1 MIESFDHE
9 LAWVRKNMPRSARAF
24 RDLPA
29 FDEVRLACS
38 LHIEIKMMPLFEA
51 LRAVGAKLFVITC
64 NPTTVRD
71 EIVARLRELGAEVDA
86 AFGMSEAAY
95 SQAIRNALAW
105 EPTHLVEMG
114 GDLSYAAHMENTG
127 AKIRASLEGTGSGIS
142 RLSALPLR
150 YPVLNYDD
158 LPIKEGL
165 HNRHMVGLTT
175 WQTFFDRTRLSLHG
189 KRVLVIGYG
198 SVGRG
203 VADSARAFGGTVT
216 IAERDPARAIEA
228 AFAGWPVAS
237 VKDALPSSDVVVTAT
252 GAHAVLGAEE
262 FALLPDGCFLLN
274 VGHRADEID
283 LATLAA
289 YPREAVLPHIDAVQ
303 IGQRTIYLFAGGSM
317 ANLTAGKGDSL
328 NSFDITLATLS
339 AGIGYLVTEGSAHPP
354 GIQLLPRSA
363 WESFLK

>member
-1 MIESFDHE
+1 MDKIFENE

-24 RDLPA
+24 GDLP
-29 FDEVRLACS
+29 DLGDVRLACS

-51 LRAVGAKLFVITC
+51 LLARGAKMFVITC

-71 EIVARLRELGAEVDA
+71 EIVARLREMGAQVDA

-95 SQAIRNALAW
+95 ARAIRNALAW
-105 EPTHLVEMG
+105 QPTHLVEMG
-114 GDLSYAAHMENTG
+114 GDLTHAAHAEHTG
-127 AKIRASLEGTGSGIS
+127 ATIRASLEGTGSGIS
-142 RLSALPLR
+142 RSSVLSLR

-237 VKDALPSSDVVVTAT
+237 VTDALPKSDVIVTAT
-252 GAHAVLGAEE
+252 GAHAVIGANE
-262 FALLPDGCFLLN
+262 FALLPDGAFLLN

-283 LATLAA
+283 LAALAA
-289 YPREAVLPHIDAVQ
+289 FPREAILPYLDAVR

-328 NSFDITLATLS
+328 NSFDVTLATLS
-339 AGIGYLVTEGSAHPP
+339 AGIGYLVSEGHRPLP
-354 GIQLLPRSA
+354 GVHLLPQTV
-363 WESFLK
+363 WESFLL